1 MTNSWMNEDG
11 EPIMDG
17 AAWRFEQQLDLDSQD
32 DYMADRFYDN
42 DGEPDCTEDPEDD
55 CHDGWSWNAAGVAEC
70 EWCGLELPQH
80 EPDGAPSEQWEVTTP
95 PEVYM
100 TDDEPDWNPWP

>member
-1 MTNSWMNEDG
+1 MNEDG

-17 AAWRFEQQLDLDSQD
+17 AAWRFEQQLDIESQEEYDRYRGEDEVEPECD
-32 DYMADRFYDN
+32 D
-42 DGEPDCTEDPEDD
+42 DPLNPA
-55 CHDGWSWNAAGVAEC
+55 HDGWTWNHVGVAEC

-80 EPDGAPSEQWEVTTP
+80 EPDGAPAEQWEVTTP

-100 TDDEPDWNPWP
+100 TEDDPDWNPWP